1 MRRALDALTVVRLG
15 APPGAR
21 AHDALAYPL
30 VGALLGLVWVLVG
43 RSVSLYLGPAV
54 AAGAIVLV
62 DAWLTRAQHLD
73 GLAAVVDGSATE
85 EDPDDAIA
93 VMRDPAVGALGVAA
107 MLGLGL
113 VRFGLLIQLAFPPGP
128 VLLGIAPLASLGLV
142 GPVAAGRLAIV
153 VCHWQVPWRTDEPGG
168 RRPDRPPTLVVAL
181 ATLLTFALAAPAG
194 WRGVAA
200 VGVALVVTAA
210 FLGWWLRR
218 HGALVAEAPAAACLL
233 AETAALA
240 VVVAAI

>member
-1 MRRALDALTVVRLG
+1 MRRALEALTIVRLG
-15 APPGAR
+15 APPAVR

-54 AAGAIVLV
+54 AAGAIVLA

-73 GLAAVVDGSATE
+73 GLAAVVEGSATGQ
-85 EDPDDAIA
+85 DSDDAIA

-113 VRFGLLIQLAFPPGP
+113 VRFGLLIQLAFPPGEVLAGVVP
-128 VLLGIAPLASLGLV
+128 VAALGLL
-142 GPVAAGRLAIV
+142 GPVASGRLAIV
-153 VCHWQVPWRTDEPGG
+153 VCHWQAPWRADEPAG
-168 RRPDRPPTLVVAL
+168 RTPERPGAVVVAL
-181 ATLLTFALAAPAG
+181 AAMLTFAVAALAG

-200 VGVALVVTAA
+200 VGVALAVTAA

-218 HGALVAEAPAAACLL
+218 HGALVSEAPAAACLL

-240 VVVAAI
+240 VVVAAV